1 MLLIDCHMA
10 VFRLPEEIWME
21 VFKYLSKSD
30 KLNVR
35 SCCTYFKR
43 LVDHR
48 SLWKNET
55 IALRTFK
62 SYKAN
67 FWKTLRCRMLASV
80 IVDDANE
87 KEWKKIVT
95 SLPWLRSVIVDLSKV
110 DSDVLTNLSSLR
122 ELKTLV
128 VRLLCDSSGLAK
140 SLTLLPQLEQL
151 SVCCFIFDSVRS
163 ELMNAI
169 SQLSNLTSLR
179 LHEGRYPIP
188 KQTFHALL
196 RSLPK
201 LKHLSLRMWTG
212 QALPDDYLN
221 LSGEALGSPDLH
233 NGKNGLTSLEL
244 LNYMDPMLSPVA
256 LDHLPFLES
265 LTVKYDRRDKG
276 RSHLR
281 SWLKSLTHLT
291 ELTVMNG
298 HPFRGYATSLPRTLR
313 TLSLTGM
320 MMRPGAMALAAK
332 KVPDLQHLHY
342 DPFDFKGDIIIVEI
356 PRLFPQLQTLK
367 IRSFGMSG
375 RDLLRLGEMH
385 QMKRLV
391 FLDGRSSH
399 SPISSE
405 LLCRFQVLT
414 DYRVHVVLSG
424 EPTDKAA
431 CLCDFL

>member
-1 MLLIDCHMA
+1 MD
-10 VFRLPEEIWME
+10 VFRLPEEVWME

-55 IALRTFK
+55 IVLRRVK
-62 SYKAN
+62 SYKSN
-67 FWKTLRCRMLASV
+67 FWKTLSFRMLTSV
-80 IVDDANE
+80 IVYDANE

-95 SLPWLRSVIVDLSKV
+95 SLPWLRSVIVDLSNV
-110 DSDVLTNLSSLR
+110 DSDDLTNLSSLR
-122 ELKTLV
+122 DLKTLTLRFV
-128 VRLLCDSSGLAK
+128 SDRSGLGK

-151 SVCCFIFDSVRS
+151 SVCFYIAFDPVRTG
-163 ELMNAI
+163 LLNAI
-169 SQLSNLTSLR
+169 SQLCNLTSLR
-179 LHEGRYPIP
+179 LHVGRDPIP
-188 KQTFHALL
+188 KQTLHAML

-221 LSGEALGSPDLH
+221 LSGKDLGSPDLH
-233 NGKNGLTSLEL
+233 DGNGLTSLEL
-244 LNYMDPMLSPVA
+244 LNYLDPMLSPMA

-265 LTVKYDRRDKG
+265 LTVKYDTTVKG
-276 RSHLR
+276 RGHLR

-291 ELTVMNG
+291 ELTVKKG
-298 HPFRGYATSLPRTLR
+298 HPFRGYARSLPGTLR
-313 TLSLTGM
+313 SLSLTGM
-320 MMRPGAMALAAK
+320 VVTPGALPLAAK

-342 DPFDFKGDIIIVEI
+342 DPFDVKGDIIAEI

-367 IRSFGMSG
+367 IRSNGMSE
-375 RDLLRLGEMH
+375 RDLFRLGEMR

-391 FLDGRSSH
+391 FLDGRSNR
-399 SPISSE
+399 SPISSD
-405 LLCRFQVLT
+405 LLRRFQVLT

-424 EPTDKAA
+424 EATDQAA
-431 CLCDFL
+431 CLCDFF

>member
-95 SLPWLRSVIVDLSKV
+95 SLPWL
-110 DSDVLTNLSSLR
+110 
-122 ELKTLV
+122 
-128 VRLLCDSSGLAK
+128 
-140 SLTLLPQLEQL
+140 
-151 SVCCFIFDSVRS
+151 RS